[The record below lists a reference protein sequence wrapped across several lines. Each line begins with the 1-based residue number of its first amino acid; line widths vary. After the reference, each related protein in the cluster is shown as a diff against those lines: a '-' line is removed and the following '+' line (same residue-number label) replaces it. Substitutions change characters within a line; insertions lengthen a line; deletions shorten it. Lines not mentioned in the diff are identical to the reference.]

1 MTLWWEASV
10 QSDLPSWVISDGS
23 RRPERRQQ
31 VWQPGQSE
39 NAGNRVEV
47 DVPRFLMVS
56 SSQKWSGVWR
66 SLSRCQRSVHW
77 CRKSIQPA
85 LLLMHFASK
94 WPLPVTH
101 SAFCAPEVVVGSF
114 TSESNHQCCHFLPR
128 LEPQQVTFILQQRN
142 VNGGAAGR
150 VSALIVKTSFSE
162 MVCRAKLR
170 RNGLYFSSNPF
181 ISGTCAFFPECSL
194 SS

>member
-1 MTLWWEASV
+1 M
-10 QSDLPSWVISDGS
+10 PSWGTSDG
-23 RRPERRQQ
+23 RHGPGRRQQ

-56 SSQKWSGVWR
+56 SSPKWSGALR

-94 WPLPVTH
+94 WLLPVTH

-114 TSESNHQCCHFLPR
+114 TSESNHQCCFLPR
-128 LEPQQVTFILQQRN
+128 LEPQQVTCIVQQRCKW
-142 VNGGAAGR
+142 R
-150 VSALIVKTSFSE
+150 CSWSRFCSVKTSFSE
-162 MVCRAKLR
+162 MICRAKL
-170 RNGLYFSSNPF
+170 
-181 ISGTCAFFPECSL
+181 
-194 SS
+194 